1 MLYNKNLEIF
11 KEELLI
17 FIGKTNNKELTIK
30 GINFYTW
37 NLRSKI
43 YWNEKGS
50 HKNFYLTLTMVKEW
64 NKNKIETCET
74 KNLRINIIKEMNIL
88 LVEHNIFQLE
98 GIKLKWGLSYNQ
110 EKLLNN
116 LIKNKYRIIYIKLID
131 KI

>member
-1 MLYNKNLEIF
+1 MNNYIFDMLYNKNLEIF

-50 HKNFYLTLTMVKEW
+50 YKNFYLTLTMVKE
-64 NKNKIETCET
+64 
-74 KNLRINIIKEMNIL
+74 
-88 LVEHNIFQLE
+88 
-98 GIKLKWGLSYNQ
+98 
-110 EKLLNN
+110 
-116 LIKNKYRIIYIKLID
+116 
-131 KI
+131 